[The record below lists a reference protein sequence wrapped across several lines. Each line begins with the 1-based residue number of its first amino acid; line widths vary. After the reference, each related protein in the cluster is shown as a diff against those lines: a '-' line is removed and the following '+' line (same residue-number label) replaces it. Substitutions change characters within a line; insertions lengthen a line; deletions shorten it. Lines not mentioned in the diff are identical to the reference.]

1 MKILCLIDSLN
12 SGGAQRQLCML
23 AVLLKERGYDV
34 EVLTYYDY
42 DFYRDFLDKANI
54 PHTTVTAS
62 NKLGRMVAVRKAIR
76 HQKPDVVIAYMG
88 TPSLFAELAGLPKRD
103 FALIVSERSSNFR
116 ENFATKRRFFFHR
129 LSDAVVCNSFTQTK
143 FIAKTAPWLVK
154 RTTTITN
161 CVDLSAFSPKEVA
174 AAIPNLI
181 NIVVVA
187 SFQALKNPMGLVE
200 AMNIVHHDNDYK
212 NITVNWYGNNL
223 FANGKPTKRS
233 IVFLAVKEAIKKY
246 TLENVFNLHDPI
258 LDIINIYQSA
268 TAICLPSLYE
278 GCPNVI
284 GEAMACGKPVLA
296 SNVCDNPLLV
306 AEGEN
311 GFLFD
316 PADPQDIA
324 NAIIRF
330 SKQSPA
336 QWKQMG
342 QISRQRA
349 EKMLSPYVFVNKYIE
364 LIEQLTAKRK
374 RL

>member
-1 MKILCLIDSLN
+1 M
-12 SGGAQRQLCML
+12 CML

>member
-23 AVLLKERGYDV
+23 AVLLKERSYDV

-42 DFYRDFLDKANI
+42 DFYRYFLDKANI
-54 PHTTVTAS
+54 PHTTVAAS
-62 NKLGRMVAVRKAIR
+62 NKLGRIVAVRKAIR

-154 RTTTITN
+154 RTTTIIN
-161 CVDLSAFSPKEVA
+161 CVDICKFKPADVQTPADNEPISILVIGNFRPE
-174 AAIPNLI
+174 
-181 NIVVVA
+181 
-187 SFQALKNPMGLVE
+187 KNPLALVE
-200 AMNIVHHDNDYK
+200 AVRIVNQNLPQK
-212 NITVNWYGNNL
+212 VTVDWYGNNW
-223 FANGKPTKRS
+223 FKNGSPTKDS
-233 IVFLAVKEAIKKY
+233 ELYLKIHKFIKDNKLDDVFR
-246 TLENVFNLHDPI
+246 LHNYVS
-258 LDIINIYQSA
+258 DITPLYQSA
-268 TAICLPSLYE
+268 TAFCLPSLYE
-278 GCPNVI
+278 GCSNVI
-284 GEAMACGKPVLA
+284 GEAMACGKPILA
-296 SNVCDNPLLV
+296 SNVSDNPRLV
-306 AEGEN
+306 KDGEN
-311 GFLFD
+311 GFLFN
-316 PADPQDIA
+316 PANPQDIA
-324 NAIIRF
+324 NAILRF

-336 QWKQMG
+336 QWKHMG

-349 EKMLSPYVFVNKYIE
+349 EKMLSPDVFVNKYIE
-364 LIEQLTAKRK
+364 LIEQVTANRK